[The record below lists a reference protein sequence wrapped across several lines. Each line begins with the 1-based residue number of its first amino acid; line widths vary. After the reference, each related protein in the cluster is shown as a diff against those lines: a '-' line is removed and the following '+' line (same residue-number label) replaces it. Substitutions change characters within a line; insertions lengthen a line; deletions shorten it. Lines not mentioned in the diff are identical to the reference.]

1 MSMLCVD
8 EFYERNLQGKT
19 KKEILKVID
28 KLNKEI
34 ELLEET
40 AKCPKVLTYEDPS
53 LKVCLNMNRAYV
65 ARAKLAILTSVDK

>member
-28 KLNKEI
+28 KLNKEFKYPI
-34 ELLEET
+34 TINQTNEKE
-40 AKCPKVLTYEDPS
+40 
-53 LKVCLNMNRAYV
+53 N
-65 ARAKLAILTSVDK
+65 